1 MTVISCQRIKKYYGA
16 NLVLADITFE
26 VDEGERVGLIGR
38 NGCGK
43 STLLQVLAGVQNA
56 DGGNLAIQKRAR
68 IGYLAQI
75 PVERD
80 GVTVY
85 DVLAL
90 GYRSVMDC
98 RRQMQDLEHEM
109 ATHTG
114 ADPRVMDG
122 LLARYA
128 ALQEQFQREG
138 GYEMDANMQA
148 VANGLGVPR
157 EQFGRAYATLSGGEK
172 TKVGLASLLIERPTL
187 LLLDE
192 PTNHLDADGVEWLE
206 TFLREYDGT
215 CLIVSHD
222 RYFLDRVVT
231 KMVDLEDGE
240 ATVYLTN
247 YTGYVAEKEQRLLQ
261 QFAEF
266 KEQQKQIKKMEETIR
281 QLQEWG
287 RIGANN
293 KFFRRAASM
302 QKALDRIE
310 RVKRPVERRTAEFD
324 LQEKDRSGREVV
336 RLVGLSK
343 QFGDRPLLDRVDATL
358 TYGEKVALVGKN
370 GTGKSTLF
378 KLLLGQ
384 VLPDAGAAELGARV
398 EIGYLAQQDH
408 PDVEKTVLQAFCE
421 EAGVET
427 GEGRA
432 KLARYL
438 FYGEDVFKP
447 INRLSGGE
455 WTRLRLALLMQRQPN
470 LMLLDEPT
478 NHLDIDSREALEEA
492 LEEFT
497 GTVLAIS
504 HDRYFINRMA
514 RRVWELEDGRLSF
527 YLGNYDDY
535 REKRT
540 QLRLAREGQSAGV
553 ATEAGGG
560 DRRSRGQDGVRGGA
574 GATRRKEADSLRAKR
589 QLEQAIAE
597 AEGLLAAIDVELEQA
612 ADVAALGAQWA
623 ERVRVQERLEQL
635 YAEWL
640 VLEEAA
646 ETQS

>member
-1 MTVISCQRIKKYYGA
+1 MTVLSCQHIKKFYGA
-16 NLVLADITFE
+16 NLVLADVTFE
-26 VDEGERVGLIGR
+26 VEEGERVGLIGR

-43 STLLQVLAGVQNA
+43 STLLQILAGVQKP
-56 DGGNLAIQKRAR
+56 DEGQVTVQKRAL
-68 IGYLAQI
+68 IGYLAQV
-75 PVERD
+75 PAEHE

-90 GYRSVMDC
+90 GYRSVMAC
-98 RRQMQDLEHEM
+98 RAEMQDLEHRM
-109 ATHTG
+109 SAG
-114 ADPRVMDG
+114 AASIDQRTMDG

-128 ALQEQFQREG
+128 ALQDQFQRDG
-138 GYEMDANMQA
+138 GYEMDANIQA
-148 VANGLGVPR
+148 VTNGLGIPR
-157 EQFGRAYATLSGGEK
+157 EQFSRTYATLSGGEK

-206 TFLREYDGT
+206 TFLGEYAGT

-222 RYFLDRVVT
+222 RYFLDRVAT

-266 KEQQKQIKKMEETIR
+266 KEQQKQIRKMEETIR

-310 RVKRPVERRTAEFD
+310 RVKRPVERRAAEFD

-336 RLVGLSK
+336 RFTGLSK
-343 QFGDRPLLDRVDATL
+343 QYGDRPLLIGIDATL
-358 TYGEKVALVGKN
+358 TYGDKVALIGKN

-384 VLPDAGAAELGARV
+384 VEPDAGAAELGARV
-398 EIGYLAQQDH
+398 EIGYLAQQDQ
-408 PDVEKTVLQAFCE
+408 PQEEKTVLQAFCE
-421 EAGVET
+421 EAAVET

-432 KLARYL
+432 RLARYL
-438 FYGEDVFKP
+438 FFGEDVFKP
-447 INRLSGGE
+447 LNRLSGGE
-455 WTRLRLALLMQRQPN
+455 WTRFRLALLMQRQPN

-492 LEEFT
+492 LEEFS

-504 HDRYFINRMA
+504 HDRYFINRIA

-527 YLGNYDDY
+527 YLGSYDDY
-535 REKRT
+535 REKRSE
-540 QLRLAREGQSAGV
+540 LRQARGPVVPESDVVERRGRKSGGASSGPGGV
-553 ATEAGGG
+553 P
-560 DRRSRGQDGVRGGA
+560 DRRKD
-574 GATRRKEADSLRAKR
+574 ADKRAKA
-589 QLEQAIAE
+589 QVEQAIAE
-597 AEGLLAAIDVELEQA
+597 AERLLAALNVDLETAQEA
-612 ADVAALGAQWA
+612 ADVVGLAAKWA
-623 ERVRVQERLEQL
+623 EREQVQARLDQL
-635 YAEWL
+635 YTEWMA
-640 VLEEAA
+640 LEM
-646 ETQS
+646 

>member
-1 MTVISCQRIKKYYGA
+1 MTVLSCQHMKKYYGA
-16 NLVLADITFE
+16 NLVLADVTFE
-26 VDEGERVGLIGR
+26 VEEGERVGLIGR

-43 STLLQVLAGVQNA
+43 STLLQILAGVQKLDEGQVA
-56 DGGNLAIQKRAR
+56 VQKRAR
-68 IGYLAQI
+68 IGYLAQV
-75 PVERD
+75 PAERE

-98 RRQMQDLEHEM
+98 RAEMQDLEHRM
-109 ATHTG
+109 SAGSASVDQRT
-114 ADPRVMDG
+114 MDG

-128 ALQEQFQREG
+128 ALQDQFQREG
-138 GYEMDANMQA
+138 GYEMDANMMA
-148 VANGLGVPR
+148 VTSGLGIPR
-157 EQFGRAYATLSGGEK
+157 EQFSRSYATLSGGEK
-172 TKVGLASLLIERPTL
+172 TKVGLASLLLERPTL

-192 PTNHLDADGVEWLE
+192 PTNHLDTDGVEWLE
-206 TFLREYDGT
+206 TFLSEYDGT

-222 RYFLDRVVT
+222 RYFLDRVAT

-261 QFAEF
+261 QFADF
-266 KEQQKQIKKMEETIR
+266 KEQQKQIRKMEETIR

-287 RIGANN
+287 RIGGNN

-302 QKALDRIE
+302 QKALERIE
-310 RVKRPVERRTAEFD
+310 RVKRPVERRAAEFD

-336 RLVGLSK
+336 KFTDLSK
-343 QFGDRPLLDRVDATL
+343 QYGDRPLLDRIDATL
-358 TYGEKVALVGKN
+358 TYGDKVALVGKN

-378 KLLLGQ
+378 KLLLGEAT
-384 VLPDAGAAELGARV
+384 PDAGAAELGARV
-398 EIGYLAQQDH
+398 ETGYLAQQDH
-408 PDVEKTVLQAFCE
+408 PHEEKTVLQAFCE
-421 EAGVET
+421 EAAVET

-447 INRLSGGE
+447 LNRLSGGE
-455 WTRLRLALLMQRQPN
+455 WTRFRLALLMQRQPN

-492 LEEFT
+492 LEEFS
-497 GTVLAIS
+497 GTVLAVS
-504 HDRYFINRMA
+504 HDRYFINRIA

-535 REKRT
+535 REKRL
-540 QLRLAREGQSAGV
+540 QLRMAREALAWPV
-553 ATEAGGG
+553 APAA
-560 DRRSRGQDGVRGGA
+560 DVVARRSRKPGGSSGA
-574 GATRRKEADSLRAKR
+574 GGPDRRKDAAKR
-589 QLEQAIAE
+589 ARDQVEQAIVE
-597 AEGLLAAIDVELEQA
+597 AERLLAALDADLEKAQA
-612 ADVAALGAQWA
+612 AANIQGLAAKWA
-623 ERVRVQERLEQL
+623 EREQL
-635 YAEWL
+635 QVRLDLLYEEW
-640 VLEEAA
+640 VALEE
-646 ETQS
+646 